1 VQQPQTNDLHK
12 ESIKK
17 MINQTTTKAENDEKK
32 LASGVEKVQFQL
44 NLSSSPHIRHPKT
57 VPDIMR
63 WVVIALCPALMASIL
78 FFGWRA
84 IFLTCVSVSFAVLT
98 EYSITRIT
106 GKPKSI
112 GDFSAVITGILLAF
126 NVSPVLPWWM
136 LALGSV
142 FSIGVAKMAFGGL
155 GSNFINPALA
165 GRAFLLA
172 CYPAAMTSW
181 IAPQGIIK
189 GTLSGF
195 DGMTRATP
203 LACFKTAVA
212 DGTLTNLN
220 FQDALWNLFIGNVGG
235 CIGETSA
242 VALLLGAIILWYK
255 KIIGFRIPFIYIG
268 TVFLLY
274 WLFNGSG
281 SLFSSTAIAI
291 PLFQILSGGLF
302 LGAFFMATDMVT
314 SPITP
319 GGKVYF
325 ALGCGVL
332 TFIIRKFGG
341 YPEGVSYSILIMN
354 LFVPLIERYT
364 RPSIYGKVN
373 KRG

>member
-1 VQQPQTNDLHK
+1 
-12 ESIKK
+12 
-17 MINQTTTKAENDEKK
+17 MINQTITKIDNGEKK
-32 LASGVEKVQFQL
+32 LASSVENAQFKL

-57 VPDIMR
+57 VPEIMR
-63 WVVIALCPALMASIL
+63 WVVIALCPALVASFL

-98 EYSITRIT
+98 EYLIIRIAR
-106 GKPKSI
+106 KPKTI
-112 GDFSAVITGILLAF
+112 GDFSAAITGILLAF
-126 NVSPVLPWWM
+126 NVSPTLPWWM
-136 LALGSV
+136 VALGSV
-142 FSIGVAKMAFGGL
+142 FSVGVAKMAFGGL

-165 GRAFLLA
+165 GRAFLMA
-172 CYPAAMTSW
+172 SYPAAMTSW
-181 IAPQGIIK
+181 SAPQGLIK

-195 DGMTRATP
+195 DGLTSATP
-203 LACFKTAVA
+203 LVSFKNVA
-212 DGTLTNLN
+212 TDGSLAALNL
-220 FQDALWNLFIGNVGG
+220 QDALQNLLVGNVGG

-242 VALLLGAIILWYK
+242 VALLIGAIILWSK

-268 TVFLLY
+268 TVFLLF

-281 SLFSSTAIAI
+281 DLLSSTAIAI

-325 ALGCGVL
+325 ALGCGLL

>member
-1 VQQPQTNDLHK
+1 
-12 ESIKK
+12 
-17 MINQTTTKAENDEKK
+17 MINQTITKTENGEKK
-32 LASGVEKVQFQL
+32 LATSVENEAQFQL
-44 NLSSSPHIRHPKT
+44 NISSSPHIRHPES
-57 VPDIMR
+57 VSDIMR
-63 WVVIALCPALMASIL
+63 WVVIALSPAFIASFL

-98 EYSITRIT
+98 EYLITRFT
-106 GKPKSI
+106 GKPKTI
-112 GDFSAVITGILLAF
+112 GDFSAIITGILLAF
-126 NVSPVLPWWM
+126 NVSPMLPWWM

-142 FSIGVAKMAFGGL
+142 FSVGVAKMAFGGL

-165 GRAFLLA
+165 GRAFLMA
-172 CYPAAMTSW
+172 CYPAAMTNW
-181 IAPQGIIK
+181 CPPQGIIK

-195 DGMTRATP
+195 DGLTSATP
-203 LACFKTAVA
+203 LASLKMVIAN
-212 DGTLTNLN
+212 GTLAD
-220 FQDALWNLFIGNVGG
+220 FSFKDALMNLYIGNVGG

-242 VALLLGAIILWYK
+242 VALLIGAIILWSK
-255 KIIGFRIPFIYIG
+255 KIIGFRIPLVYIG
-268 TVFLLY
+268 TVFLLF
-274 WLFNGSG
+274 WFFNGSED
-281 SLFSSTAIAI
+281 LFSLVAIKI
-291 PLFQILSGGLF
+291 PLFQIFSGGLF

-325 ALGCGVL
+325 ALGCGIL

-364 RPSIYGKVN
+364 RPSIYGKVK